1 MADITKN
8 PSLDTIS
15 SQEPENK
22 PYQGEI
28 VFHKKTI
35 SFRDTVI
42 LRQNITKVEKYGVK
56 SVYRISDTM
65 LVFSGIMVLVGFT
78 SIPYTLIL
86 SLIFGFVLFTGIK
99 ERNRPKLSGITI
111 ELSSGT
117 QHYFLSADKKGI
129 DNQFNALAEALE
141 NGEPFTLDFSGS
153 TVTMTN
159 ITGDRNI
166 IGNNNTSG
174 DTTI

>member
-1 MADITKN
+1 MADIAKN
-8 PSLDTIS
+8 PTLNALS

-56 SVYRISDTM
+56 RIYKVSDTL
-65 LVFSGIMVLVGFT
+65 LVFSVIMVLVGFI

-86 SLIFGFVLFTGIK
+86 SFIFGFVVFTGIK
-99 ERNRPKLSGITI
+99 ERNSPKLSGITI

-129 DNQFNALAEALE
+129 DNQFNTLSEALE

-166 IGNNNTSG
+166 IGNNNNSG

>member
-1 MADITKN
+1 MADIAKN